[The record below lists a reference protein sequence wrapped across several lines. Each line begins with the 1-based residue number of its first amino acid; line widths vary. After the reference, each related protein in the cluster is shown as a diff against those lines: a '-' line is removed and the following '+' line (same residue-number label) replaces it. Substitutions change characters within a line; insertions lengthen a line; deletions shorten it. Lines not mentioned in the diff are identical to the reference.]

1 LSLPDAEV
9 SPLELARRASGLT
22 LKEVAARLGSTQAAA
37 SRWIAGKREAPLG
50 LYLLLSIPHEQ
61 ERMEEWRRAHGLLK
75 RRGETR
81 FEITTRLP
89 AGMSIEEARQACLQA
104 IASLREAGR

>member
-1 LSLPDAEV
+1 LSLPDSEA

-22 LKEVAARLGSTQAAA
+22 LREVAARLSCTQAAA
-37 SRWIAGKREAPLG
+37 SRWIGGKREAPLG

-89 AGMSIEEARQACLQA
+89 ADMTVEEARQRC
-104 IASLREAGR
+104 IAVLSELREAGR